1 MLTSLTELTI
11 DAVHALAQKNE
22 LPIPTTIDVTT
33 LQSSTIKSTFPP
45 PSRGP
50 TAAAGMSPGASV
62 PAYSTEPDPWSA
74 ASRGLWN
81 NGILPIGGV
90 PATSSILS
98 SGLPPQWWKGMEQVN
113 VTIHGQQGMFFN
125 RFMLY
130 SVQSYSRGVT
140 VLRRY
145 SEFVFL
151 WGVLVKRYPFR
162 LLPQLPPKRI
172 AGKPSLLITYELVLT
187 REAKRMRNS
196 LNNAE
201 RASSGS

>member
-1 MLTSLTELTI
+1 MVTSSRSRVSRSDFYVALALVGIAQQEQGELFELGQGGMLTSLTELTI

-81 NGILPIGGV
+81 NFEP
-90 PATSSILS
+90 
-98 SGLPPQWWKGMEQVN
+98 
-113 VTIHGQQGMFFN
+113 N
-125 RFMLY
+125 R
-130 SVQSYSRGVT
+130 
-140 VLRRY
+140 
-145 SEFVFL
+145 
-151 WGVLVKRYPFR
+151 
-162 LLPQLPPKRI
+162 
-172 AGKPSLLITYELVLT
+172 A
-187 REAKRMRNS
+187 
-196 LNNAE
+196 
-201 RASSGS
+201 